1 MRPHHNDLGQVWKL
15 DKVESEIIPP
25 NIRSRDL
32 HTYDLWLVVYLKN
45 VIQKM
50 VVVTF
55 IFHIKLFTKY
65 ACKVYIKYVKQKQ
78 FIMCLFFS
86 GSQSAKKYSNSVTKR
101 AEDQQLGRWSRQN
114 PHQWPQLV
122 PIHWKCAS
130 WSDIRKFQTVRKYLQ
145 QKKKAFFSITCF

>member
-65 ACKVYIKYVKQKQ
+65 ACKVYIKYVK
-78 FIMCLFFS
+78 
-86 GSQSAKKYSNSVTKR
+86 
-101 AEDQQLGRWSRQN
+101 
-114 PHQWPQLV
+114 
-122 PIHWKCAS
+122 
-130 WSDIRKFQTVRKYLQ
+130 
-145 QKKKAFFSITCF
+145 